1 MACLNG
7 PLTSDE
13 QSRLRYLTTFSYY
26 FVQTFLINS
35 TLTINLIEC
44 FDLSNILSN
53 LITLFTVKGFCS
65 MNNELCTSFL
75 QLMAQLTILLCRTTS
90 TSSNNQ
96 LEKIIEDPTI
106 AKETFDRLLQAWSRL
121 LYGIDF
127 GRFANLRPLAIEI
140 FDTYLQTHLHVND
153 QQDNQE
159 FNLTEDDN
167 DEDDRDLFSE
177 QLICIGLFGRHI
189 IDYTLPLLI
198 RLLIDRTK
206 KLYDIMSN
214 TTNMNTNN
222 LDRIND
228 DLHWILLICGHVLTE
243 EYDSDEHK
251 TIPEAIMNFSSE
263 QVKYCDLKKCVQI
276 AQHILQ
282 QPQLDLN
289 DETMRGVSP
298 VTQW

>member
-1 MACLNG
+1 
-7 PLTSDE
+7 
-13 QSRLRYLTTFSYY
+13 
-26 FVQTFLINS
+26 
-35 TLTINLIEC
+35 
-44 FDLSNILSN
+44 
-53 LITLFTVKGFCS
+53 
-65 MNNELCTSFL
+65 
-75 QLMAQLTILLCRTTS
+75 MAQLTILLCRTTS

>member
-7 PLTSDE
+7 SLISDE
-13 QSRLRYLTTFSYY
+13 QCRLRYLTTFSYY

-44 FDLSNILSN
+44 FDLSNIISN

-65 MNNELCTSFL
+65 MNNDLCNSFL
-75 QLMAQLTILLCRTTS
+75 QLMAQITTLLCRT
-90 TSSNNQ
+90 SNNQ

-140 FDTYLQTHLHVND
+140 FDTYLQTHLHIN
-153 QQDNQE
+153 DNQE
-159 FNLTEDDN
+159 FNLNEDDN

-189 IDYTLPLLI
+189 IDYTLPLLV

-206 KLYDIMSN
+206 KLYLIMNNIS
-214 TTNMNTNN
+214 TNMNTNN
-222 LDRIND
+222 LDQIND
-228 DLHWILLICGHVLTE
+228 DLHWLLLISGHVLTE
-243 EYDSDEHK
+243 EYDSDEQK
-251 TIPEAIMNFSSE
+251 TIPEAIMQFSSE

-289 DETMRGVSP
+289 DETMRDVSP

>member
-1 MACLNG
+1 LSDTSVTKNDSFHLLITKYCFSCLSQLACLNG

-44 FDLSNILSN
+44 FDLSNIISN

-65 MNNELCTSFL
+65 MNIDLCNSFL
-75 QLMAQLTILLCRTTS
+75 QLMAQITILLCRTTI

-140 FDTYLQTHLHVND
+140 FDTYLQTHLHINE
-153 QQDNQE
+153 NQE
-159 FNLTEDDN
+159 NKDFDLADDDDN
-167 DEDDRDLFSE
+167 DEDDRDLF
-177 QLICIGLFGRHI
+177 R
-189 IDYTLPLLI
+189 
-198 RLLIDRTK
+198 
-206 KLYDIMSN
+206 
-214 TTNMNTNN
+214 
-222 LDRIND
+222 
-228 DLHWILLICGHVLTE
+228 
-243 EYDSDEHK
+243 
-251 TIPEAIMNFSSE
+251 
-263 QVKYCDLKKCVQI
+263 
-276 AQHILQ
+276 
-282 QPQLDLN
+282 
-289 DETMRGVSP
+289 
-298 VTQW
+298 